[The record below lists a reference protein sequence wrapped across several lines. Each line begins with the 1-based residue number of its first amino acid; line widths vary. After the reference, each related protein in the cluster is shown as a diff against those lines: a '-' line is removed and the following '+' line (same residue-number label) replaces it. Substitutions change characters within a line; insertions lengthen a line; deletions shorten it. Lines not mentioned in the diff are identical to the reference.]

1 MPIEPTQV
9 SRILI
14 VDDDEAFRVSHAA
27 LVEAFG
33 HEAEIAS
40 DGFEALAKLIMEID
54 LVLLDADMPHM
65 DGFEVARRIRADPVH
80 AHLPIVMVTGLTSS
94 EDRIRALETGINDFI
109 NKPVDPYELQ
119 LRVKW
124 LLALKRAHDALARH
138 RAELEAT
145 VERRTEALR
154 SALEDVS
161 QAKRSTHEAH
171 LDTIRRLTVAAEYR
185 DMVTASHIQRIG
197 LYSALLADA
206 LGMPPGFIDDIRPA
220 AAMHDVGKI
229 GIPDSVLLK
238 RGSLTRDERK
248 VMESHTEMGARILQG
263 SDSPILQQGE
273 VIALTHHE
281 RWDGRGYPRGLSGD
295 DIPLGGRICAVVD
308 VFDALATDRP
318 YRAARPV
325 WEVFQ
330 TIEQGKGSHFDP
342 TIAGVFCE
350 LRSEVGEI
358 RTSLTDAE
366 AGGGGDHAAVR

>member
-33 HEAEIAS
+33 HEPEIAS

-65 DGFEVARRIRADPVH
+65 DGFEVARRIRSDPVH

-94 EDRIRALETGINDFI
+94 EDRLRALETGINDFI

-154 SALEDVS
+154 RALEDVS

-171 LDTIRRLTVAAEYR
+171 LDTIRRLTIAAEYR
-185 DMVTASHIQRIG
+185 DMVTASHIERIG
-197 LYSALLADA
+197 LYSALLAEA
-206 LGMPPGFIDDIRPA
+206 LGMPPGSIDDIRHA

-229 GIPDSVLLK
+229 GIPDAVLLK

-295 DIPLGGRICAVVD
+295 DIPLEGRICAVVD

-318 YRAARPV
+318 YRAARDV
-325 WEVFQ
+325 EEVFQ
-330 TIEQGKGSHFDP
+330 TIEEGRGAHFDP
-342 TIAGVFCE
+342 ALVDVFCE

-358 RTSLTDAE
+358 RTSWTDE
-366 AGGGGDHAAVR
+366 AAGSGGDDADVR